1 MRFVN
6 NVISI
11 SIFQKSNRV
20 TTKQDVR
27 QRSATLPSKIT
38 AKSTRKKEDKEEIY
52 RCLNELSNSV
62 KEKEI
67 QKELEDREKKL
78 DEELRKTKE
87 ESLLGTCR
95 LLRRQYRQTV
105 VGK

>member
-1 MRFVN
+1 M
-6 NVISI
+6 
-11 SIFQKSNRV
+11 
-20 TTKQDVR
+20 TG
-27 QRSATLPSKIT
+27 
-38 AKSTRKKEDKEEIY
+38 KSTPKEDKEEIY
-52 RCLNELSNSV
+52 RCLNELSNS

-67 QKELEDREKKL
+67 QRELEDREKKL

-105 VGK
+105 FGE